1 MGGVRWCVC
10 GQVESG
16 IYFLKYNEVA
26 LFIQV
31 NRVFKE
37 CFVEVTL
44 AAKKLFR
51 GG

>member
-1 MGGVRWCVC
+1 M
-10 GQVESG
+10 
-16 IYFLKYNEVA
+16 KYNEVA

-31 NRVFKE
+31 NRVFKK

-51 GG
+51 GADELYCRWKAV